1 MVCPKKGNQTTF
13 LFVSHLTSIDLHS
26 TFGSLRKILVIN
38 HLITGSSKPLEKR
51 KEKMM
56 VAQAKLSQPLLASSQ
71 NNTVI
76 CFLGVLK
83 LSLWPLLEEL
93 LGSLNL
99 KSHVLTLRH
108 K

>member
-1 MVCPKKGNQTTF
+1 MVCPKKGNQTAF

-26 TFGSLRKILVIN
+26 TFGSLRKILVLN

-51 KEKMM
+51 KKMM
-56 VAQAKLSQPLLASSQ
+56 VPQAKLSQPFLASSQ

-83 LSLWPLLEEL
+83 FSLWPLLEEL